1 MKLPLWRRQS
11 HDDWQMTEE
20 SWKKKWNNF
29 EIINN
34 YCVSWRLQIN
44 KNTFLKLTWSRHRVR
59 LEAEL
64 TIVQWQESDFSDCV
78 RTVCWCRHSYSWH
91 GVVSS
96 NYRNTKGNNN
106 RLWQERIQW
115 QAGSYKNPWGKCD
128 RAKSLRKE
136 TIGKLLVQSFFFIF
150 YYWVLQSFSH

>member
-1 MKLPLWRRQS
+1 MMLWSNTHIHTFSLHEAATLKTTVQRWLT
-11 HDDWQMTEE
+11 DDRGEL
-20 SWKKKWNNF
+20 KKKWNNF

-78 RTVCWCRHSYSWH
+78 RTVCWCRHLYSWH

-96 NYRNTKGNNN
+96 NDRNTKGNNN

-115 QAGSYKNPWGKCD
+115 QAGSYKNPWGNVTEQ
-128 RAKSLRKE
+128 R
-136 TIGKLLVQSFFFIF
+136 V
-150 YYWVLQSFSH
+150 